1 MMFNR
6 KLLSISI
13 ASVLLTSSL
22 AASANTQKDEEEKDS
37 VNSWGKWSQ
46 NYATAAGGEFNT
58 GALAF
63 ASLGQGETGRNGQ
76 NEAGYDDGVELNCE
90 AGALCGYASF
100 YNFSG
105 GDGFEA
111 SQESSDILAAYGVNS
126 RVPVTAKFYGDGG
139 EGGVT
144 FVVTPSNGQ
153 AAIKSLLLD
162 QEVDLSNLL
171 GDDVDGQVIFALS
184 PSRVDA
190 IVGATLEC
198 SSGRRCSDNIEKGV
212 YVAAIDDGS
221 PVFHG
226 IWFNAEEVAADS
238 YNVNVGGFVF
248 GRTSTLT
255 DVEVMKERISY
266 LPDMQVLRL
275 PEFIDGDLPGGD
287 LAQMGGALIANY
299 SGHTTLGAP
308 VNINVNFTDNTWGGV
323 FNGGADSSVLAYQS
337 SNGTSV
343 AGHVGFSVNGGVVE
357 GVNLV
362 AGSDAIVAGD
372 AIGAVT
378 GSVNA
383 SFFGDGASHVAG
395 IAEIVKTTE
404 TYENATHVTAFDTSY
419 QPMGHYE

>member
-1 MMFNR
+1 MFRR

-13 ASVLLTSSL
+13 ASILLTSSL
-22 AASANTQKDEEEKDS
+22 AASANTQKDDEDKDS

-63 ASLGQGETGRNGQ
+63 ASLAQGETGRNGQ
-76 NEAGYDDGVELNCE
+76 NEAGFDNAVDLSCE
-90 AGALCGYASF
+90 AGALCGYASY

-139 EGGVT
+139 EGGIT
-144 FVVTPSNGQ
+144 FVVTPANGQ

-171 GDDVDGQVIFALS
+171 GDDVDGQVLFALS

-198 SSGRRCSDNIEKGV
+198 SSGGQCSDNIEKGV
-212 YVAAIDDGS
+212 YVVATDDDS

-226 IWFNAEEVAADS
+226 IWLNAEEVAAES

-248 GRTSTLT
+248 GRTSTLA
-255 DVEVMKERISY
+255 DVEIMKESISY

-275 PEFIDGDLPGGD
+275 PEFIDSDLPRGD

-308 VNINVNFTDNTWGGV
+308 VNINVNFTDNTWGGI
-323 FNGGADSSVLAYQS
+323 FNGGSDSSVLAYQS
-337 SNGTSV
+337 GNGTSV
-343 AGHVGFSVNGGVVE
+343 AGHVGFTVKGGAIN

-362 AGSDAIVAGD
+362 AGSDVIKAGD

-378 GSVNA
+378 GSINA
-383 SFFGDGASHVAG
+383 SFFGDGASNIAG

-404 TYENATHVTAFDTSY
+404 VYENATHVAVFDTSY
-419 QPMGHYE
+419 QPMRDYE